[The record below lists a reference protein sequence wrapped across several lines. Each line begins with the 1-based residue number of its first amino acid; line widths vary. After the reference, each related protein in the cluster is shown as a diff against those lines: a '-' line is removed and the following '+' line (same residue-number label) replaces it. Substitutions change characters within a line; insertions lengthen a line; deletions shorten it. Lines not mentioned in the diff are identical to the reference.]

1 MNTITGYDLFEMFK
15 YGNTYIT
22 NKKQYLNEIN
32 VFPVADG
39 DTGSNLTYTLNSI
52 LREATY
58 SDSFILSL
66 DSISEA
72 ALIGARGNSGVIFAQ
87 FVNGLR
93 ITALNT
99 EHVTIEEFARL
110 ARVSHQHTVSSLSNP
125 VEGTMITI
133 LDEWASS
140 LEKESKTVSP
150 LKDIFS
156 KAYESARITLEKTKT
171 MLDVLRKSDVVDSGA
186 MGFVLFVQG
195 IVSYYNNDEVDI
207 SEYENIEHIDE
218 HHYEGDITYRYC
230 TEGLVKYTSLK
241 ETNLKEDLEAFGD
254 SLIIAQGKNRFRVH
268 IHTNTPELVFQT
280 LNKYGDLETQKIDD
294 MKLEMN
300 IKNTDRKRVI
310 VTDSIAD
317 IGKEILDDNHVVVIP
332 VNISIDNKP
341 YLDKLS
347 INNKLLFGSLN
358 TYSEYPKTATPS
370 IKYINDLFSKLLLK
384 FDEILVIT
392 VSEGLSATHNVIK
405 QEAEKIKTKDKKIYI
420 VDSYNNS
427 ATEGLLVLEA
437 IEMMKE
443 DINTKEIVKHLEISR
458 EKTEILVCLET
469 FKYATMSGRLP
480 KIVGNIGMFFG
491 IRPIMSL
498 KKGKG
503 AAFGMALSQKGITKK
518 IKKYV
523 QKDLLETGI
532 ESYSIVHCLNEELA
546 SEYTKL
552 FTNMIGFEPSFI
564 TEISSATAIHSGVGS
579 VAIGYIKK

>member
-1 MNTITGYDLFEMFK
+1 MESINGRDLYQMFN
-15 YGNTYIT
+15 YGTYYIM
-22 NKKQYLNEIN
+22 KERSYLNDIN

-39 DTGSNLTYTLNSI
+39 DTGNNLLQTLRTIVVESKMEESFSNT
-52 LREATY
+52 
-58 SDSFILSL
+58 L
-66 DSISEA
+66 DSISNS

-87 FVNGLR
+87 FVNGLQKSNG
-93 ITALNT
+93 TKDS
-99 EHVTIEEFARL
+99 VSMEEFTKL
-110 ARVSHQHTVSSLSNP
+110 VEYSFEHTYSSLSNP

-133 LDEWASS
+133 MRDFSVALKKS
-140 LEKESKTVSP
+140 LSTVKTIKDFFQSAYSRIKESLT
-150 LKDIFS
+150 D
-156 KAYESARITLEKTKT
+156 TTK
-171 MLDVLRKSDVVDSGA
+171 MLDVLTENDVVDSGA

-207 SEYENIEHIDE
+207 SEYEDVEHIDE
-218 HHYEGDITYRYC
+218 HHYEGELTYRYC
-230 TEGLVKYTSLK
+230 TEGLVKYTKLEETKLK
-241 ETNLKEDLEAFGD
+241 SDLEVYGD
-254 SLIIAQGKNRFRVH
+254 SLIVAQGKNRFRVH

-294 MKLEMN
+294 MKLEMS
-300 IKNTDRKRVI
+300 IKNTDKKRVI

-317 IGKEILDDNHVVVIP
+317 IGKEILDDNNVVVIP

-347 INNKLLFGSLN
+347 INNQILFESLN
-358 TYSEYPKTATPS
+358 KYAEYPKTATPS

-392 VSEGLSATHNVIK
+392 VSKELSATHNVIK
-405 QEAEKIKTKDKKIYI
+405 QEIEKIKTKGKEIYI

-427 ATEGLLVLEA
+427 ATEGLIVLEA

-443 DINTKEIVKHLEISR
+443 NIETKEIIKKLEKSR

-480 KIVGNIGMFFG
+480 KIVGKIGMFFG

-518 IKKYV
+518 IKKFV
-523 QKDLLETGI
+523 EKDVLETGI
-532 ESYSIVHCLNEELA
+532 ERYSIVHCLNEKLA
-546 SEYTKL
+546 LEYKDL
-552 FTNMIGFEPSFI
+552 FTNIIGYEPSYM